1 MSQAISQG
9 SSLPASAIRPA
20 LATQD
25 VNRAYLRTELNPGD
39 PAWQAAWH
47 ELAANP
53 DPLGQVESKQA

>member
-39 PAWQAAWH
+39 PAWH